1 MLPGKIIGWMVP
13 NRGEAGK
20 EVMVLGMLRDGCFL
34 VFVPELSYPV
44 VISGVIS
51 RVGSRGW
58 WLDGQRAPYS
68 FLCCFHRRE

>member
-34 VFVPELSYPV
+34 GFVAELSGL
-44 VISGVIS
+44 GVIS

>member
-34 VFVPELSYPV
+34 GFVPELSGL
-44 VISGVIS
+44 GVIS
-51 RVGSRGW
+51 RVGTRGW
-58 WLDGQRAPYS
+58 WLDSQRTPYS

>member
-34 VFVPELSYPV
+34 SFVAELSGL
-44 VISGVIS
+44 GVIS

>member
-1 MLPGKIIGWMVP
+1 MLPGKIIEWMVP

-34 VFVPELSYPV
+34 VFVPELSG
-44 VISGVIS
+44 SGVIS

-68 FLCCFHRRE
+68 FLCCFCRRE